1 MALNLGCERF
11 QPKRVYRK
19 KVGRKR
25 GVRGKFSWK
34 EKLLKLEFRY
44 SVGEADFVEA
54 VWAAFERTILS
65 PLAVLRRLRE
75 ILVGP
80 QVGRL
85 RQAVLSLIA
94 LSSTS
99 LDVTRQSGAG
109 AKAI

>member
-1 MALNLGCERF
+1 MALNLECEGLR
-11 QPKRVYRK
+11 PKRIYK
-19 KVGRKR
+19 KNAGRKG
-25 GVRGKFSWK
+25 GVRGKNSWK
-34 EKLLKLEFRY
+34 EKLLKPEFCY

-54 VWAAFERTILS
+54 VWAAFERTVLS

-85 RQAVLSLIA
+85 RQASLLLIA

-99 LDVTRQSGAG
+99 LDVARQSRAG
-109 AKAI
+109 AKVI